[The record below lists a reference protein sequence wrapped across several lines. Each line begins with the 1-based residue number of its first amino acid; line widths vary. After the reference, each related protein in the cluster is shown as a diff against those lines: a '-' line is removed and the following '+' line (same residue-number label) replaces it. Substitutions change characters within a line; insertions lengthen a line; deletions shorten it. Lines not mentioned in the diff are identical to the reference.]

1 MIKTYDN
8 ILSKE
13 WCDSLIQL
21 FENAKQ
27 HHSKIDRNYKPKFT
41 SLNVNQVAPQYINGL
56 LQFTRVVYDNYK
68 KDLDLKHLPEYKKL
82 EEYRIKRYI
91 PGKDERYDEHIDV
104 SNYRNA
110 HRCLSILFY
119 LNANNGDT
127 EFPRE
132 SIRITPQSGRV
143 LVFPPMW
150 MYPHI
155 GHPPTDNT
163 KYILST
169 SVQYT

>member
-1 MIKTYDN
+1 MCIRD
-8 ILSKE
+8 SKE

>member
-1 MIKTYDN
+1 MIKTYDEA
-8 ILSKE
+8 LPKE

-21 FENAKQ
+21 FENAEQ

-56 LQFTRVVYDNYK
+56 LQFTRIVYDNYK

-155 GHPPTDNT
+155 GHPPTNNI

>member
-155 GHPPTDNT
+155 GHPPTNNT

>member
-1 MIKTYDN
+1 MIKTYEDA
-8 ILSKE
+8 LSKE

-21 FENAKQ
+21 FENAENY
-27 HHSKIDRNYKPKFT
+27 HHRVDRNYKPKFT
-41 SLNVNQVAPQYINGL
+41 ELDVNQCAPQYISGL
-56 LQFTRVVYDNYK
+56 LQFTKIVYDNYK
-68 KDLDLKHLPEYKKL
+68 VDLNATHLPEYKQL
-82 EEYRIKRYI
+82 EDYRIKRYI
-91 PGKDERYDEHIDV
+91 SGGDERYDEHIDV

-110 HRCLSILFY
+110 NRCLSIIFY
-119 LNANNGDT
+119 LNDNNGDT

-132 SIRITPQSGRV
+132 NIRITPKLGRV

-163 KYILST
+163 KYILHT
-169 SVQYT
+169 TLQYT

>member
-1 MIKTYDN
+1 MIKTYDEA
-8 ILSKE
+8 LPKE

-21 FENAKQ
+21 FENAEQYHLKV
-27 HHSKIDRNYKPKFT
+27 DRNYKPKFT
-41 SLNVNQVAPQYINGL
+41 SLNVNQVAPQYVNGL
-56 LQFTRVVYDNYK
+56 VQLTRIVYDNYK

-82 EEYRIKRYI
+82 EEFRIKRYI
-91 PGKDERYDEHIDV
+91 AGGDERYDEHIDV
-104 SNYRNA
+104 SKYEFA

-119 LNANNGDT
+119 LNTNNGGT

-132 SIRITPQSGRV
+132 NIIITPKLGRV
-143 LVFPPMW
+143 LLFPPMW

-155 GHPPTDNT
+155 GHPPTDNV